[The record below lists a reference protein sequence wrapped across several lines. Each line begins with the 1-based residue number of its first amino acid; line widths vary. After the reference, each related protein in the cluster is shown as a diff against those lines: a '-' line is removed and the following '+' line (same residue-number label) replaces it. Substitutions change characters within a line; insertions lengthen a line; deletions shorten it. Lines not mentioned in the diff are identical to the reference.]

1 MNKKILAVLLAS
13 AFVVTGCGGGGGKS
27 GSSNSSG
34 SGSSSGGSGGTSTP
48 SNSWLALTPSAVD
61 LSVIEGD
68 AQEFTVV
75 AKSSKTI
82 SQTFNVGVVDK
93 AGLIQPSVELKTI
106 TPYEYSAKMKL
117 ATTLKP
123 GSYTTRLEVRLCE
136 DDPATCAKP
145 IQGSPWYVPLNVT
158 VKAAANLKPLAD
170 LPNVGVWHGIGG
182 SVAHT
187 GYIPGRFDPAGFSS
201 RFVYNF
207 PLGSTDYVAG
217 ELAIENGII
226 FMNVSRNR
234 LRAMDEAT
242 GNVLWTTA
250 LRSGNSTGPIIS
262 DGKVYVGVDNTVT
275 IANMVGYDKL
285 TGSLIN
291 AFAVGDLDPMSGL
304 EAHSGQLLVKGFS
317 SVKRASTTYLWIDWE
332 KSMKTESFMALTADA
347 NNIYTFDQT
356 NVSVIRASDGA
367 TVSAPFSTS
376 SSCAAPWVHAT
387 DGKGMLYGVC
397 HLPGAD
403 RQLRAIDTTM
413 KQTAWSVN
421 GNYEGRVALG
431 GTTLYALNSGA
442 LEARSAS
449 DGKLLWSTN
458 LVTGTDAL
466 PEAFTVLVTDNLAFV
481 SSMGTAG
488 KPSKTVA
495 VELSTHKVVW
505 SYPYGG
511 EMAISSKGVLY
522 IAGDTKNANTSGLP
536 GKFVAV
542 NLR

>member
-1 MNKKILAVLLAS
+1 M
-13 AFVVTGCGGGGGKS
+13 
-27 GSSNSSG
+27 
-34 SGSSSGGSGGTSTP
+34 SGGSNSGGTST
-48 SNSWLALTPSAVD
+48 SGNSWLALTPSAVD
-61 LSVIEGD
+61 LNVIEGGT
-68 AQEFTVV
+68 QEFTVV

-93 AGLIQPSVELKTI
+93 SGLIQPSVEVKPI
-106 TPYEYSAKMKL
+106 TPYEYSANMKL

-123 GSYTTRLEVRLCE
+123 GNYTTRLEIRLCE
-136 DDPATCAKP
+136 DDPLTCAKP
-145 IQGSPWYVPLNVT
+145 IQGSPWYVPLTVT
-158 VKAAANLKPLAD
+158 VKAATNLTPLSD
-170 LPNVGVWHGIGG
+170 LPNVGMWHGIGG
-182 SVAHT
+182 SIAHT
-187 GYIPGRFDPAGFSS
+187 GYIPGRFDPGSFSS
-201 RFVYNF
+201 RFIYNF
-207 PLGSTDYVAG
+207 PAGSLDYVAG
-217 ELAIENGII
+217 DLAIENGII
-226 FMNVSRNR
+226 FMNVSRNSV
-234 LRAMDEAT
+234 RAMDEAT
-242 GNVLWTTA
+242 GKVLWTTA
-250 LRSGNSTGPIIS
+250 LRAGNSTGPNIS
-262 DGKVYVGVDNTVT
+262 NGKVYVGVDNTVT

-285 TGSLIN
+285 TGALIN

-304 EAHSGQLLVKGFS
+304 EVHSGALLFKGFS
-317 SVKRASTTYLWIDWE
+317 SVKRANTTYLWFDWDKPM
-332 KSMKTESFMALTADA
+332 KSEPFMALTADA

-376 SSCAAPWVHAT
+376 INCAAPWVHAT

-421 GNYEGRVALG
+421 GNYAGRVALG
-431 GTTLYALNSGA
+431 GTTLYALNSGV
-442 LEARSAS
+442 LEARSVG

-458 LVTGTDAL
+458 LVSGTDAL
-466 PEAFTVLVTDNLAFV
+466 PEAATVLVTDNLAFV
-481 SSMGTAG
+481 SSIGTAG

-495 VELSTHKVVW
+495 VDLATHKVVW
-505 SYPYGG
+505 SHPYGG

-522 IAGDTKNANTSGLP
+522 IAGDTSSANTSGQP